1 MDRDLTVERMMRHDV
16 KTVPADMTFAEFRG
30 LFPPE
35 STAQVVA
42 VDHEGRYAGL
52 VIVSEAHSSQFSG
65 ETSVREALRQ
75 VDDVLL
81 RNMNVQEAVT
91 AFDRAEAEGRW
102 RSSTRTHR
110 VG

>member
-52 VIVSEAHSSQFSG
+52 RDRLGS
-65 ETSVREALRQ
+65 AL
-75 VDDVLL
+75 VAIL
-81 RNMNVQEAVT
+81 R
-91 AFDRAEAEGRW
+91 
-102 RSSTRTHR
+102 
-110 VG
+110 

>member
-1 MDRDLTVERMMRHDV
+1 MRD
-16 KTVPADMTFAEFRG
+16 F
-30 LFPPE
+30 
-35 STAQVVA
+35 
-42 VDHEGRYAGL
+42 